1 MSWNGRDINYPV
13 SPGVM
18 HRNIQSL
25 INVPKVLDE
34 IYKEVNEGKGLRVIE
49 INPKV
54 YSSLPHSWTKSGR
67 LFGLAV
73 KLADVKKYRIKKLRS
88 RTELNYVL

>member
-1 MSWNGRDINYPV
+1 MSWNGRDIIYPV
-13 SPGVM
+13 SPGEM

-34 IYKEVNEGKGLRVIE
+34 IYKEVNEGKRLRVIE

-54 YSSLPHSWTKSGR
+54 YSSLPHSWTKSQR
-67 LFGLAV
+67 LFWFGG
-73 KLADVKKYRIKKLRS
+73 KIS
-88 RTELNYVL
+88 GC